1 MSFRSLQKWF
11 TTRGP
16 SSHTRNSWIRLAPI
30 VQNSPTAASRRS
42 LGRVSVPVWLVVLS
56 DQLLIVAFGE
66 PLPHQPANQSS
77 AAPLARGPCGS
88 PSFFRR
94 THAVLA
100 NLSAGCPPRAD
111 TFRCITHP
119 FATRRRGEQAP
130 PHVTVRLACVK
141 RSASVQS
148 ELRIK
153 LYCLISVVARIT
165 LAWCLTEYFLLLHLQ

>member
-1 MSFRSLQKWF
+1 MLPFFPRNRALRPEGLLHSRGIARSGLRPLTKIPYCCLPQES
-11 TTRGP
+11 GP
-16 SSHTRNSWIRLAPI
+16 CL
-30 VQNSPTAASRRS
+30 SPSVA
-42 LGRVSVPVWLVVLS
+42 GRPLRPAT
-56 DQLLIVAFGE
+56 DRCFGK

-119 FATRRRGEQAP
+119 FATRRRREASFSP
-130 PHVTVRLACVK
+130 RY
-141 RSASVQS
+141 RSTCMCKAFRQRS
-148 ELRIK
+148 I
-153 LYCLISVVARIT
+153 
-165 LAWCLTEYFLLLHLQ
+165 

>member
-1 MSFRSLQKWF
+1 MASFPATVIIRHGRQHF

-16 SSHTRNSWIRLAPI
+16 SSCTRHCWVTLSRIAQDSRLQP
-30 VQNSPTAASRRS
+30 
-42 LGRVSVPVWLVVLS
+42 PVGVWVVLS
-56 DQLLIVAFGE
+56 PSVAGRPLRPATDRCFGE

-119 FATRRRGEQAP
+119 FATRRRREASFSP
-130 PHVTVRLACVK
+130 RY
-141 RSASVQS
+141 RSTCMCKAFRQRS
-148 ELRIK
+148 I
-153 LYCLISVVARIT
+153 
-165 LAWCLTEYFLLLHLQ
+165 

>member
-1 MSFRSLQKWF
+1 M
-11 TTRGP
+11 
-16 SSHTRNSWIRLAPI
+16 A
-30 VQNSPTAASRRS
+30 
-42 LGRVSVPVWLVVLS
+42 GRPLRPAT
-56 DQLLIVAFGE
+56 DRCFGE

-119 FATRRRGEQAP
+119 FATRRRREASFSPRYRSTCMCKAFRQ
-130 PHVTVRLACVK
+130 RSILA
-141 RSASVQS
+141 
-148 ELRIK
+148 RIK
-153 LYCLISVVARIT
+153 LYCLILCCRSNYS
-165 LAWCLTEYFLLLHLQ
+165 CLVFDGVFSTPSFPIRSSNLKFAGSLQTS

>member
-1 MSFRSLQKWF
+1 MYFFPDNRVLQPEGLLHS
-11 TTRGP
+11 RGMAGSGCRPLSNIPHCCLPEEAGPCLSP
-16 SSHTRNSWIRLAPI
+16 SVADHPLSPATDRRL
-30 VQNSPTAASRRS
+30 
-42 LGRVSVPVWLVVLS
+42 
-56 DQLLIVAFGE
+56 GE

-119 FATRRRGEQAP
+119 FATRRRGGASSSP
-130 PHVTVRLACVK
+130 RY
-141 RSASVQS
+141 RSTCMCKAFRQRS
-148 ELRIK
+148 I
-153 LYCLISVVARIT
+153 
-165 LAWCLTEYFLLLHLQ
+165 